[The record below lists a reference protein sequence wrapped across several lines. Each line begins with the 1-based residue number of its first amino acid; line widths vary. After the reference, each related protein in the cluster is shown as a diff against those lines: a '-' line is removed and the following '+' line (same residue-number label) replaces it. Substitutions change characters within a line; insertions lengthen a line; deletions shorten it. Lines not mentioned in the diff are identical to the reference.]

1 VVPST
6 EAIAHVRDQALE
18 VARGWAGEGAPGT
31 WRLTAALFEA
41 VAHDHHL
48 AALAAGI
55 PPDRLP
61 ALLFVASVQYL
72 VVRHPDDPLAAYYPA
87 GGEGGRPVDDH
98 LVERL
103 RAFCTD
109 HRDELVATWSSHRY
123 QMNEVARCTQ
133 VALALGVLQ
142 RRAPGREL
150 ALLDVGTGCGL
161 GLFPDRYAYSLVHP
175 AGGATAFGSPTSDVR
190 IACQVDGG
198 LRPGPPGDLPIV
210 VRRGLDAD
218 PIAVED
224 PEARAWLAACSP
236 PATDAQARLQAGVE
250 VVRAGRPSIVR
261 GDVLEALPA
270 LLDDLPAELLVAV
283 VDTYTAVFLD
293 HDGQTQLA
301 AMLRERGAARDLAW
315 ISLDPLVP
323 LGTEARSCVQGV
335 PVPAELVTRNRE
347 GGVFAL
353 LSMVSHLGGQADSDL
368 LATAHPSGTRMTWLD
383 PATAVSD

>member
-1 VVPST
+1 VPWT
-6 EAIAHVRDQALE
+6 EATDRVRDQALE
-18 VARGWAGEGAPGT
+18 VARGWSGDGAPAT

-41 VAHDHHL
+41 VAHDDHL
-48 AALAAGI
+48 ATLAADI

-61 ALLFVASVQYL
+61 ALLFVASVQY
-72 VVRHPDDPLAAYYPA
+72 VVARHPDDPLAAYYPVA
-87 GGEGGRPVDDH
+87 GVAGRPLDGQ
-98 LVERL
+98 LGGRL
-103 RAFCTD
+103 RAFCIE
-109 HRDELVATWSSHRY
+109 HRDELAAAWSSHRY

-133 VALALGVLQ
+133 VALAIGVLQ
-142 RRAPGREL
+142 RRVPGREL

-161 GLFPDRYAYSLVHP
+161 GLFPDRYAYSLDDP
-175 AGGATAFGSPTSDVR
+175 AAHVAAFGDPTSAVR
-190 IACQVDGG
+190 IACQLDGE
-198 LRPGPPGDLPIV
+198 LRPEPPGELSIA

-218 PIAVED
+218 PIALD
-224 PEARAWLAACSP
+224 DAEARAWLAACSP
-236 PATDAQARLQAGVE
+236 PAADAQARLRAGME

-270 LLDDLPAELLVAV
+270 LLDDVPGELLVAV

-293 HDGQTQLA
+293 QDGQAQLH

-323 LGTEARSCVQGV
+323 LGTAASSSVQGV
-335 PVPAELVTRNRE
+335 AVPDELVTRNRQ

-353 LSMVSHLGGQADSDL
+353 LTMVTHLDGQASADL

-383 PATAVSD
+383 TATAISG